1 MKTFINLSLVAV
13 LLFSF
18 GCSKKEET
26 KLTAFNAEAFAY
38 DLSDGWELNSTVR
51 VKGIQFKEE
60 KLDEKRTTIKV
71 EKQSSNTTSYSAK
84 EEQTRFVSSLEF
96 SVDLVI
102 PKGDTVKSI
111 FKGTDK
117 KENMEKVS
125 DLPLEVQVNLDS
137 TYKAGKYKV
146 IFNIKDNF
154 SGQKTTA
161 EKEFEISKE

>member
-1 MKTFINLSLVAV
+1 MKTFINLSLI
-13 LLFSF
+13 LLLFFSF
-18 GCSKKEET
+18 GCSKKEEV

-51 VKGIQFKEE
+51 VKGLTFKEDN
-60 KLDEKRTTIKV
+60 KKFL
-71 EKQSSNTTSYSAK
+71 TSMDF
-84 EEQTRFVSSLEF
+84 T
-96 SVDLVI
+96 VDLVT

-117 KENMEKVS
+117 RENMEKVS
-125 DLPLEVQVNLDS
+125 DLPLEAQVNLDS

-154 SGQKTTA
+154 SDQKATV
-161 EKEFEISKE
+161 EKEFEISKD